1 MSPEIES
8 TALAITQYL
17 AHLILFCLFANR
29 AINKR
34 FSVSG
39 AINVAFAFGSL
50 ILAGYYNG
58 PKALEQLLELL
69 K

>member
-8 TALAITQYL
+8 AALAITQYF
-17 AHLILFCLFANR
+17 ANMILFCLFTNR

-34 FSVSG
+34 LSVSG
-39 AINVAFAFGSL
+39 AINLSFAFGSL
-50 ILAGYYNG
+50 ILAGFYSG